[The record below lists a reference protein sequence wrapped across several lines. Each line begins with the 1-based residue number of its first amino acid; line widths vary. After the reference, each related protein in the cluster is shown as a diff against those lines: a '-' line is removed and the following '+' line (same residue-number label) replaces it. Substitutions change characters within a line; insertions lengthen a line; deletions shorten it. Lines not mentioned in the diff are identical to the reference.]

1 VGMAV
6 TPEMAEAVGSHV
18 RVVKETLA
26 PWRAGFDYYN
36 LVESQASAREVL
48 PGDSYRRLREIKAKY
63 DPGELIVSA
72 HPVRPARA

>member
-1 VGMAV
+1 
-6 TPEMAEAVGSHV
+6 
-18 RVVKETLA
+18 
-26 PWRAGFDYYN
+26 
-36 LVESQASAREVL
+36 VESQASAREVL